1 MCDDV
6 LLDLRVEWPEE
17 FWLSTNDD
25 GKSQIYCR
33 FCRSFWDNTCDPV
46 VQTEVGAISR
56 RIARLRNHACLER
69 HVSAMKKNP
78 QGRVPVQAGLRV
90 RDLLSRWDSERWAMP
105 GSSNNPSVAPSMA
118 DAEMNGER
126 EESEIERQGD
136 SPKRVRFSKEL
147 VTSVHF

>member
-1 MCDDV
+1 MSLCDDAN
-6 LLDLRVEWPEE
+6 LDLRVEWPEE

-46 VQTEVGAISR
+46 VQTKVGAISM

-78 QGRVPVQAGLRV
+78 QGRVPVQAGLNV
-90 RDLLSRWDSERWAMP
+90 RDLLSRWGVAP
-105 GSSNNPSVAPSMA
+105 PSVAPSMA
-118 DAEMNGER
+118 ETEMNGER
-126 EESEIERQGD
+126 EESEFERQGD

-147 VTSVHF
+147 VTEFS

>member
-1 MCDDV
+1 MCDDD
-6 LLDLRVEWPEE
+6 LDLRVGWPEE

-46 VQTEVGAISR
+46 VQTEVGAISM

-78 QGRVPVQAGLRV
+78 EGRVPVQAGLNV
-90 RDLLSRWDSERWAMP
+90 RDLLSRWGVAP
-105 GSSNNPSVAPSMA
+105 PSVAPSMA
-118 DAEMNGER
+118 ETEMNGER
-126 EESEIERQGD
+126 EESEFERQGD

-147 VTSVHF
+147 EVYYFESS

>member
-1 MCDDV
+1 MCDDDF
-6 LLDLRVEWPEE
+6 LDLRVGWPEE

-78 QGRVPVQAGLRV
+78 QGRVPVQAGLNV
-90 RDLLSRWDSERWAMP
+90 RDLLSRWE
-105 GSSNNPSVAPSMA
+105 SSNNPSVAPSMA
-118 DAEMNGER
+118 DTEQQAVKARIDEKLA
-126 EESEIERQGD
+126 SH
-136 SPKRVRFSKEL
+136 STTAASVVAKRVRFDIDCIKP
-147 VTSVHF
+147 

>member
-1 MCDDV
+1 MCDDDF
-6 LLDLRVEWPEE
+6 LDLRVGWPEE

-78 QGRVPVQAGLRV
+78 QGRVPVQAGLNV
-90 RDLLSRWDSERWAMP
+90 RDLLSRWGVAP
-105 GSSNNPSVAPSMA
+105 PSVAPSMA
-118 DAEMNGER
+118 ETEMNGDR
-126 EESEIERQGD
+126 EESEFERQGD

-147 VTSVHF
+147 VTEFS

>member
-46 VQTEVGAISR
+46 VQTEVGAISS

-78 QGRVPVQAGLRV
+78 QGRVPVQAGLNV
-90 RDLLSRWDSERWAMP
+90 RDLLSRWE
-105 GSSNNPSVAPSMA
+105 SSNNPSVAPSMA
-118 DAEMNGER
+118 DTEMNGER
-126 EESEIERQGD
+126 EESEFERQGD

-147 VTSVHF
+147 EVYYFESS

>member
-78 QGRVPVQAGLRV
+78 QGRVPVQAGLNV
-90 RDLLSRWDSERWAMP
+90 RDLLSRWE
-105 GSSNNPSVAPSMA
+105 SSNNPSVAPSMA
-118 DAEMNGER
+118 DTEMNGER
-126 EESEIERQGD
+126 EESEFERQGD
-136 SPKRVRFSKEL
+136 APKRVRFSKEL
-147 VTSVHF
+147 VADTFFLD

>member
-1 MCDDV
+1 MSLCDDAN
-6 LLDLRVEWPEE
+6 LDLRVEWPEE

-46 VQTEVGAISR
+46 VQTEVGAISG

-78 QGRVPVQAGLRV
+78 QGRVPVQAGLNV
-90 RDLLSRWDSERWAMP
+90 RDLLSRWGVAP
-105 GSSNNPSVAPSMA
+105 PSVAPSMA
-118 DAEMNGER
+118 ETEMNGER
-126 EESEIERQGD
+126 EESEFERQGD

-147 VTSVHF
+147 VTEFS